1 VRFAHPELL
10 WLILLLPP
18 MFVAGWWSAVRS
30 GRALRRFAGGP
41 RLVSRFTGEVSV
53 HRRAAKLL
61 LLYFALACV
70 ILAAARPQWGT
81 RLEPIT
87 RSGADVVVLL
97 DTSLSM
103 AAEDLAPNRLEQAR
117 NGIDQ
122 LLRRLSGDRV
132 GLITF
137 AGRATVACPLTL
149 DQAAV
154 RLFLHVVQVETVQVP
169 GTALAEALG
178 LAVQSFGDE
187 PAVQAERG
195 RAVVLFS
202 DGEDHEG
209 GLDEVLEELRD
220 NGIVVYSVGCGTTR
234 GAPIPMRDA
243 AGISTGYKKD
253 HEDKIVTTRLDEGV
267 LERLALETGGNY
279 FRGTAMGQEIDQIA
293 EGLSSMEA
301 GELGTVLRARYEER
315 FQIPLAAAL
324 LALLAESLL
333 GDRRKRSEIGE
344 TT

>member
-1 VRFAHPELL
+1 
-10 WLILLLPP
+10 
-18 MFVAGWWSAVRS
+18 
-30 GRALRRFAGGP
+30 
-41 RLVSRFTGEVSV
+41 
-53 HRRAAKLL
+53 
-61 LLYFALACV
+61 
-70 ILAAARPQWGT
+70 
-81 RLEPIT
+81 
-87 RSGADVVVLL
+87 
-97 DTSLSM
+97 
-103 AAEDLAPNRLEQAR
+103 
-117 NGIDQ
+117 
-122 LLRRLSGDRV
+122 V

-178 LAVQSFGDE
+178 LALQSFGDE

-195 RAVVLFS
+195 RAVIVFS

-209 GLDEVLEELRD
+209 GLDEVLEELRG
-220 NGIVVYSVGCGTTR
+220 NGIVVYTVGCGTTR

-243 AGISTGYKKD
+243 AGYKKD
-253 HEDKIVTTRLDEGV
+253 REDKIVTTRLDEGV

-279 FRGTAMGQEIDQIA
+279 FRGTTLGQEIDQIA
-293 EGLSSMEA
+293 EGLSSMAA

-333 GDRRKRSEIGE
+333 GDRRKRSEIRE